1 MNSIR
6 DELVAF
12 DTNVFLFALSKHPSY
27 PACETLVFDRISE
40 LKVYIPLQFFV
51 ELQRNL
57 HNHEMSGLLRA
68 LLRAKT
74 VTWDYAPAPMELITR
89 WEQQGAKKG
98 DAVIAAHLEAAK
110 TSYLISENRHFLTE
124 LPSSPFQV
132 LRSEEAI
139 ELLRK

>member
-12 DTNVFLFALSKHPSY
+12 DTNVFLFALRKHPSY
-27 PACETLVFDRISE
+27 PACEALLFDKLSE
-40 LKVYIPLQFFV
+40 LKVYIPLQIFV

-57 HNHEMSGLLRA
+57 HNHEMRGLLRA
-68 LLRAKT
+68 LLRAKA
-74 VTWDYAPAPMELITR
+74 VTWDYAPAPTELIAH

-98 DAVIAAHLEAAK
+98 DAVIAAHLDAAK
-110 TSYLISENRHFLTE
+110 TRYLVSENRHFLTE

-132 LRSEEAI
+132 LTSEEVI